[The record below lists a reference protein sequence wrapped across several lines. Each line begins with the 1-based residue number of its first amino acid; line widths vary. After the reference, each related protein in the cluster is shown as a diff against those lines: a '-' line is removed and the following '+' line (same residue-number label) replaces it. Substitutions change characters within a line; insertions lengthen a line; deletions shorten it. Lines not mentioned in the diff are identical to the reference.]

1 MRKNGKPNRGQFK
14 PGASATEAG
23 AAGGAAFKSRR
34 PITQTLISFL
44 NEVVPGTSIPKIR
57 RMCDAIINQAMSG
70 DMEAVKFITE
80 RVEGKVPQA
89 VEMTGRD
96 GGPMEVIDRTLTPQQ
111 AAQAYAATLG
121 SEDAGLDGEGA
132 SVH

>member
-1 MRKNGKPNRGQFK
+1 MTQQIISLLNETDR
-14 PGASATEAG
+14 AG
-23 AAGGAAFKSRR
+23 KSRA
-34 PITQTLISFL
+34 
-44 NEVVPGTSIPKIR
+44 R
-57 RMCDAIINQAMSG
+57 RICEKFVMMAEETGDPHLVKEII
-70 DMEAVKFITE
+70 D

-89 VEMTGRD
+89 VEMTGRG

-121 SEDAGLDGEGA
+121 SEDAGLDGESEGA